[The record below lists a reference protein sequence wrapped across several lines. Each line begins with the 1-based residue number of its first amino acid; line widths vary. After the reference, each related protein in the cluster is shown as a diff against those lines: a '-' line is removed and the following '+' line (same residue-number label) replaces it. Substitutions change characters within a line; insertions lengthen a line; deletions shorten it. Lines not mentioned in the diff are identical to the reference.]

1 LKALLRAR
9 LRVVC
14 GICVGVGAATTA
26 SADSAASIYGFS
38 AGAAERE
45 LALERSFDQLLNPA
59 NLRAWMQRMA
69 AEPNQVGSPH
79 DRANAQFM
87 LEQFRSWGWQ
97 ADIET
102 FYVLYPT
109 PKQVLLEL
117 IAPQHYRAKLH
128 EPPLAGDRASQ
139 ISRDVLP
146 PYNVYGAD
154 GDVTGELVYVNYGMP
169 DDYKELARRGVSVR
183 GRIAIARYGDGWRGL
198 KPKLAYEHGAI
209 GCIIYSDPH
218 DDGYAAGDPYPAGPG
233 RPVQGV
239 QRGSVEDIT
248 LYSGDPLTPGVGA
261 TRDATRL
268 SRAEAKALL
277 KIPVLPISYGD
288 AQPLLSALTGPRA
301 PPPWRGALP
310 ITYHL
315 GPGPATVH
323 LKIESDWSQ
332 KPIYDVIARLPGHE
346 SSDEWVIRGNHH
358 DGWVFGAWDP
368 LSANVAL
375 MAEMKAMGTL
385 AAQGWHPKRTVLYAS
400 WDGEEPGLLGS
411 VEWAETHADE
421 LKQHAVAYVN
431 SDLTGRGFF
440 QAGGSHALQ
449 RMADEVGSGI
459 RDPETGVSVLA
470 RAQARALVAAN
481 TEGATDSVKY
491 VAAQLRQG
499 GELPLQA
506 LGWHSDYT
514 PFIQH
519 LGISTLDF
527 GYNEGEPSGSYH
539 SLYDTYDHYVK
550 IVDPDFAYGVVLSET
565 IGHVVLRLAN
575 SELLPL
581 HFTEFA
587 ATVSRYVEELEK
599 LTETMRGRTAETN
612 RLIDEQAYDLASSR
626 LDPVGAPARE
636 AQVPYVNFAPL
647 RNAIAEL
654 TMSARACDEAYAK
667 ALAEPTRLTATRR
680 TKVNALLRA
689 SEQQLLSARGLPGR
703 PWYQHLIYAPGR
715 QTGYAAKT
723 LPGVREAIEERN
735 FAEAADY
742 VAITAAA
749 LEAYRAQIDRITAA
763 LHEQPGNADR

>member
-1 LKALLRAR
+1 MKALLRAR

-14 GICVGVGAATTA
+14 GICVSVAAATTA
-26 SADSAASIYGFS
+26 SADSAASMYGFS
-38 AGAAERE
+38 ASGAERE
-45 LALERSFDQLLNPA
+45 LALERSFDQSLDPA
-59 NLRAWMQRMA
+59 DLRAWMQRMA
-69 AEPNQVGSPH
+69 AEPNQVGSAH

-87 LEQFRSWGWQ
+87 LERFRSWGWQ
-97 ADIET
+97 AEIET

-109 PKQVLLEL
+109 PKQELLEL

-128 EPPLAGDRASQ
+128 EPPLAGDRASE

-154 GDVTGELVYVNYGMP
+154 GDVTGQLVYVNYGMP

-218 DDGYAAGDPYPAGPG
+218 DDGYAAGDSYPAGPG

-261 TRDATRL
+261 TRDAARL
-268 SRAEAKALL
+268 SRAESKVLL

-288 AQPLLSALTGPRA
+288 AQPLLSALAGPRA
-301 PPPWRGALP
+301 PPQWRGALP

-332 KPIYDVIARLPGHE
+332 KPIYDVIARLPGQE

-375 MAEMKAMGTL
+375 MAEMKAMGRL
-385 AAQGWHPKRTVLYAS
+385 AAQGWRPKRTVLYAS
-400 WDGEEPGLLGS
+400 WDGEEAGLLGS

-449 RMADEVGSGI
+449 RMANEVGSGI

-519 LGISTLDF
+519 LGITTLDF

-550 IVDPDFAYGVVLSET
+550 IVDPDFAYGVVLSQT
-565 IGHVVLRLAN
+565 IGHVMLRLAN

-599 LTETMRGRTAETN
+599 LTESMRGRTAETN
-612 RLIDEQAYDLASSR
+612 RLIDEHAYELASSR
-626 LDPVGAPARE
+626 HDPVGPPARE

-647 RNAIAEL
+647 KNAIARL
-654 TMSARACDEAYAK
+654 TTSARACDETYAK
-667 ALAEPTRLTATRR
+667 ALAEPTRLTATQR

-715 QTGYAAKT
+715 QTGYGAKT
-723 LPGVREAIEERN
+723 LPGVREAIEERD
-735 FAEAADY
+735 FAEAAEY
-742 VAITAAA
+742 VGVTAAA

-763 LHEQPGNADR
+763 LLDAK